1 MLTEL
6 QGVNRQNYATTAPQG
21 RAAVPMPAP
30 VAATAVADIA
40 QSLSANAAPES
51 APVKVHA
58 PKPVEIKVETEKM
71 KAALSESLQKLNDAM
86 RDGGRSLNFT
96 MDEKV
101 GGLVILVKNSDTG
114 EVVRQI
120 PSDVVVRIAR
130 NIEAFKGI
138 LHNELS

>member
-6 QGVNRQNYATTAPQG
+6 QGVNRQIPATIAPQG
-21 RAAVPMPAP
+21 RAAAPTTASVLNPVGTTASPASS
-30 VAATAVADIA
+30 DIA
-40 QSLSANAAPES
+40 
-51 APVKVHA
+51 A
-58 PKPVEIKVETEKM
+58 PKVQPIRPVEIKVDTEKM
-71 KAALSESLQKLNDAM
+71 KAALTESLQKLNETM

-120 PSDVVVRIAR
+120 PSDVVVRIAH

>member
-6 QGVNRQNYATTAPQG
+6 QGANRQVHATTAPQG
-21 RAAVPMPAP
+21 RAAVSPTASALNP
-30 VAATAVADIA
+30 VATTASPV
-40 QSLSANAAPES
+40 LSEIAAP
-51 APVKVHA
+51 KVQP
-58 PKPVEIKVETEKM
+58 PKPVEIKIDIEKM
-71 KAALSESLQKLNDAM
+71 KAALTESLQKLNETM

-120 PSDVVVRIAR
+120 PSDVVVRIAH
-130 NIEAFKGI
+130 NLEAFKGI

>member
-1 MLTEL
+1 MLSEI
-6 QGVNRQNYATTAPQG
+6 QGANRQSYAAHAPQG
-21 RAAVPMPAP
+21 GTAVPTPAP
-30 VAATAVADIA
+30 VLVTTAATT
-40 QSLSANAAPES
+40 STNGAPALES
-51 APVKVHA
+51 ATAKVQTPKPIEVKVD
-58 PKPVEIKVETEKM
+58 TEKM

-120 PSDVVVRIAR
+120 PSDVVVRIAH

>member
-1 MLTEL
+1 MLSEIH
-6 QGVNRQNYATTAPQG
+6 GANRQNYAAHALQG
-21 RAAVPMPAP
+21 GVAVPAP
-30 VAATAVADIA
+30 EAALVTTAATASITG
-40 QSLSANAAPES
+40 SPAPES
-51 APVKVHA
+51 ATVKVQT
-58 PKPVEIKVETEKM
+58 PKPIEIKVDTEKM
-71 KAALSESLQKLNDAM
+71 KAALTESLQKMNDAM

-120 PSDVVVRIAR
+120 PSDVVVRIAH

>member
-1 MLTEL
+1 MLSEIH
-6 QGVNRQNYATTAPQG
+6 GANRQSYAAHAPQG
-21 RAAVPMPAP
+21 GTAVPTPAP
-30 VAATAVADIA
+30 ATFATAAIA
-40 QSLSANAAPES
+40 SPSGSPAPER
-51 APVKVHA
+51 ATVKVQT
-58 PKPVEIKVETEKM
+58 PKPIEIKVDTEKM
-71 KAALSESLQKLNDAM
+71 KAALTESLQKMNDAM

-120 PSDVVVRIAR
+120 PSDVVVRIAH